1 MNKRNKVEVRI
12 QGKDYTIV
20 GEETEEYIQ
29 RVALYVDKK
38 MNMVSKNAQNKL
50 STAMIAV
57 LTAINVADEYLKNAD
72 EFKNLKEQM
81 NANSNNLSEA
91 TVKIEE
97 YKKEN
102 DELKTVIQNLK
113 MSLVKKETELEEFTV
128 RRRPNNSNN
137 MVDFDAGKNKRN
149 IK

>member
-1 MNKRNKVEVRI
+1 
-12 QGKDYTIV
+12 
-20 GEETEEYIQ
+20 
-29 RVALYVDKK
+29 
-38 MNMVSKNAQNKL
+38 
-50 STAMIAV
+50 MIAV